1 MSDTTEETFNENEK
15 GFKKSVKKTWKRSR
29 VKEMMMKGM
38 W

>member
-1 MSDTTEETFNENEK
+1 MSDTTECTFNENEI

-29 VKEMMMKGM
+29 VKEMMTKEM